1 MILVWTPAALR
12 DRDHHDRRM
21 AMDSPRAAIAPV
33 DLVLPQIEALLD
45 DPELGRRRRVQGT
58 RELVIART
66 SFVVIYRVRPKQQ
79 RTEIL
84 RLLHGAQQWP
94 PLPEG

>member
-1 MILVWTPAALR
+1 
-12 DRDHHDRRM
+12 M
-21 AMDSPRAAIAPV
+21 AMDSPRAAIAQI
-33 DLVLPQIEALLD
+33 DLVLHQVEALLV
-45 DPELGRRRRVQGT
+45 DPELGRRGRVQGT

-66 SFVVIYRVRPKQQ
+66 SFVVIYRVRPNLQ

-94 PLPEG
+94 PLLRSQSRMTP